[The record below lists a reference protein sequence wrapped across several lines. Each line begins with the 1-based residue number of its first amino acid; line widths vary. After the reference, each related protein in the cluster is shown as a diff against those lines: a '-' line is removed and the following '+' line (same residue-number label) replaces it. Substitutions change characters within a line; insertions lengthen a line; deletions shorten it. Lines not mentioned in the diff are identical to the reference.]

1 MAALQELEDIIR
13 KETYHVVPIME
24 SRQGFTNLTAT
35 VQRIGQVAAV
45 VVVSPMAGREAV
57 DWARSCLRDHA
68 DARAAADKALAVQQ
82 ALEED
87 VLALQAKLR
96 EEERLTAE
104 ARADADASQGREQ
117 TTLVL
122 LEELRAELQRQ
133 RTRAEHL
140 STLQEPAAPGAGEDI
155 KSELDAHR
163 RLVREQ
169 DLAEELTHVKELLRS
184 TYDHQDAIARRASFA
199 NMRANKLT
207 EELTSAQ
214 AAHALEVRHKE
225 NVERDAQQLRR
236 DLEARAAESEEE
248 GRAQLQVAELELGR
262 QRRQLAALEK
272 AHDAAA
278 SRLRSHDAKLAALVA
293 ERDALLANRA
303 DLRRELEA
311 RVLRSKQ
318 KLWDDLSREYALCR
332 KKARQDETARERL
345 RQEKQQLASSL
356 ADKNLRMDG
365 VRSQLGM
372 AVREL
377 TEQRERHQEA
387 VAQVHALDKSNEQLK
402 EEAATREKQAV
413 QLERL
418 LARSRTEAHGLRADA
433 QRLEAAV
440 KALRAQA
447 AALAAEERRLNDL
460 LREADA
466 ERTELRREA
475 ESRLDERDVIATML
489 VRRNDE
495 VLLLREKG
503 RLLQDALVRGRAAL
517 LAAREDS
524 RLLALEVRR
533 LRAERRHLAAQVQNT
548 PGLRA
553 QLYRALQDL
562 TRDQVRLRALED
574 EMSCPLNVHRWRKL
588 EGVDPPAF
596 ELLLKARGL
605 HPQVRIL
612 QKRVLH
618 LSAAGL
624 RREAQLRHTEGLYVA
639 LRRAVC
645 PTEGLPGPIGVPRH
659 TRLASRGR
667 HLKALIAEVSA
678 LEALAD
684 QKTATRLLADLRC
697 SELHL
702 PDLDLRKRKAPDE
715 GREEPEEAPRAK
727 QPSPRPAGNVTLSG
741 A

>member
-1 MAALQELEDIIR
+1 
-13 KETYHVVPIME
+13 ME
-24 SRQGFTNLTAT
+24 S
-35 VQRIGQVAAV
+35 
-45 VVVSPMAGREAV
+45 
-57 DWARSCLRDHA
+57 
-68 DARAAADKALAVQQ
+68 
-82 ALEED
+82 
-87 VLALQAKLR
+87 
-96 EEERLTAE
+96 
-104 ARADADASQGREQ
+104 
-117 TTLVL
+117 
-122 LEELRAELQRQ
+122 
-133 RTRAEHL
+133 
-140 STLQEPAAPGAGEDI
+140 
-155 KSELDAHR
+155 
-163 RLVREQ
+163 
-169 DLAEELTHVKELLRS
+169 
-184 TYDHQDAIARRASFA
+184 
-199 NMRANKLT
+199 
-207 EELTSAQ
+207 
-214 AAHALEVRHKE
+214 
-225 NVERDAQQLRR
+225 
-236 DLEARAAESEEE
+236 
-248 GRAQLQVAELELGR
+248 GRARL
-262 QRRQLAALEK
+262 
-272 AHDAAA
+272 
-278 SRLRSHDAKLAALVA
+278 SRVT
-293 ERDALLANRA
+293 EQQ
-303 DLRRELEA
+303 A

-356 ADKNLRMDG
+356 ADKNLRLEVALEEQRLRDIKISTCQREMADCSAAQLKLSAQMDG

-596 ELLLKARGL
+596 ELLLK
-605 HPQVRIL
+605 VRIL

-727 QPSPRPAGNVTLSG
+727 QPSPRPAGNVVLPPAAPAPAPATAAATVPAPGPAPASPPTTTPARQIRLRS
-741 A
+741 ACFSCPPRSECFP